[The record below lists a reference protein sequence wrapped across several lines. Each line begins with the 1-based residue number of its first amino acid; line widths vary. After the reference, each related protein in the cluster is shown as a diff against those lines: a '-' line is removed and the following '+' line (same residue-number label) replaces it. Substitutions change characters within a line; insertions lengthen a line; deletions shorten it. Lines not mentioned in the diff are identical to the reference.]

1 MRIRRKFLQLTKWT
15 YPYGTEFCLESYLP
29 KGYKQDENENYYIVV
44 GDNPTT
50 MFACHL
56 DTSCSRQEKVTH
68 VQDQK
73 YIRTN
78 GKTIL
83 GADDKAGMTVIL
95 YMIENKVPGIYYF
108 FVGEEVGCIGSGD
121 LSDQWKELEMF
132 NNIKKVVSFDRKGTT
147 SVITHQLYG
156 RCCSDAFAEE
166 LSKRMNEAGEGLS
179 MKPDDTGI
187 MTDSAKFVELVPE
200 CTNISVGYYKEHT
213 VDEHQDIE
221 FLQKLCKAVVRVDWE
236 TLPVERD
243 PSIVEDWSSWGSSIT
258 SDDEEQY
265 EFTESN
271 YTYVRYGLTTKRMLV
286 SKQRVIEEK
295 LLISKWMFNQGSF
308 FGVVSTVW
316 NGHSLWYEDDRHKLQ
331 FVGNRVDIMEF
342 VPELRTIPVRH
353 LSDRPSFTK
362 SASAVDVDLS
372 DPDRFK
378 REYLM

>member
-15 YPYGTEFCLESYLP
+15 YPYGTEFCLEGYLP

-73 YIRTN
+73 FIRTD

-108 FVGEEVGCIGSGD
+108 FVGEEVGCIGSGE

-132 NNIKKVVSFDRKGTT
+132 NNIKKIVSFDRKGT
-147 SVITHQLYG
+147 SSIITHQLYG
-156 RCCSDAFAEE
+156 RCCSDEFAEE
-166 LSKRMNEAGEGLS
+166 LAKRMNETGEGLT
-179 MKPDDTGI
+179 MKTDDTGI

-221 FLQKLCKAVVRVDWE
+221 FLQKLCRAVVKVDWE
-236 TLPVERD
+236 TLPVKRD
-243 PSIVEDWSSWGSSIT
+243 PSVVEDYWGSWGGAFVKGYSE
-258 SDDEEQY
+258 DEEY
-265 EFTESN
+265 DFVEN
-271 YTYVRYGLTTKRMLV
+271 YYTYVKHGTGSKRMLI
-286 SKQRVIEEK
+286 SKQRILEERQ
-295 LLISKWMFNQGSF
+295 LISKWMFNNGSYF
-308 FGVVSTVW
+308 DMVSVVW
-316 NGHSLWYEDDRHKLQ
+316 NGHSLWYENDRHSLE
-331 FVGNRVDIMEF
+331 FVGNRVDIMDF
-342 VPELRTIPVRH
+342 IPELRTLPVRH
-353 LSDRPSFTK
+353 LSEKPSFVK
-362 SASAVDVDLS
+362 SASVDISDVD
-372 DPDRFK
+372 RFNK
-378 REYLM
+378 EYLL